1 MMSREIGIRAAL
13 VRRGTA
19 VLAAVTLAPAALL
32 AFGVGSASAAHAHR
46 AGAGK
51 NSTIHVIEH
60 AVTDT
65 PVNSGGPGDKTG
77 NLLTFHNKVFN
88 TKDNKQVGRD
98 QGFCVRIVPGASY
111 ECMWTTFLAGGQITV
126 EGPFLDKANSVLA
139 ITGGTGRFRGA
150 RGEMNLI
157 SRHGGA
163 EFDFIFHLIG

>member
-1 MMSREIGIRAAL
+1 MSREIGIRTAL
-13 VRRGTA
+13 VRRSTA
-19 VLAAVTLAPAALL
+19 MLAAATLAPAALL
-32 AFGVGSASAAHAHR
+32 AFAAGSASAAHAHR

-51 NSTIHVIEH
+51 SSTVRVIEH

-65 PVNSGGPGDKTG
+65 VVNSGGPGDKTG

-88 TKDNKQVGRD
+88 TKDTKQVGRD

-111 ECMWTTFLAGGQITV
+111 ECLWTTFVSGGQITV
-126 EGPFLDKANSVLA
+126 EGPFLDKSNSVLA

-150 RGEMNLI
+150 RGEMDLI

-163 EFDFIFHLIG
+163 EYDFIFHLIG

>member
-1 MMSREIGIRAAL
+1 MMSREIGIGTVPL
-13 VRRGTA
+13 RRVVA
-19 VLAAVTLAPAALL
+19 TLAVAILALGALL
-32 AFGVGSASAAHAHR
+32 SFGVGHASAARAH
-46 AGAGK
+46 GAK
-51 NSTIHVIEH
+51 STTVHVIEH

-65 PVNSGGPGDKTG
+65 VVPSGGKPDATG

-88 TKDNKQVGRD
+88 AADKKQVGRD

-111 ECMWTTFLAGGQITV
+111 ECMWTSFLSGGQITV

-150 RGEMNLI
+150 RGEMNLV

-163 EFDFIFHLIG
+163 EFDFIFHLVG